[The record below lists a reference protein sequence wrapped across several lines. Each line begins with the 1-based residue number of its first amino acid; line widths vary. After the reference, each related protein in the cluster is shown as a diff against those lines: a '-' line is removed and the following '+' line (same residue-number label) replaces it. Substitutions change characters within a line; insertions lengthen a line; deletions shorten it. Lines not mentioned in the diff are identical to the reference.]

1 MGLNFTLI
9 KKDGEARLGLLET
22 KHGQISTP
30 AFMPVGTKATVK
42 SMFFEDVIQTGAEI
56 ILANTYH
63 LLISLGE
70 EIIREQG
77 GLHKFMNW
85 RKPILTDSGG
95 FQVMSLAPLCK
106 ITPEGV
112 KFKSHKDGSEYFLTP
127 EKSIEFQN
135 ILDSNITM
143 CFDECIM
150 YPASEEY
157 TKNSTKLSLNWGE
170 RSKKTFI
177 DREGYGLFGI
187 VQGGMY
193 KDLRTFSAQELVN
206 IDFDGY
212 AVGGLAVGE
221 PKKLMHEILEH
232 TTPLLPNQ
240 KPRYLMGVGKPED
253 ILEGVE
259 RGIDMFDC
267 VIPTRNARNARAFTS
282 QGEINLRNSQY
293 KNTHAKLDVNCSCK
307 ACQNYNMAYL
317 HHLIKNREI
326 LGSMLLT
333 LHNIT
338 FYQNLMKRIRKSI
351 EEGNFANFKLEFLQN
366 LSNKK

>member
-9 KKDGEARLGLLET
+9 KKDGEARRGFLET
-22 KHGQISTP
+22 KHGKIETP

-42 SMFFEDVIQTGAEI
+42 SMFFEDVIATGAEI

-70 EIIREQG
+70 EIIQAQG

-85 RKPILTDSGG
+85 DKPILTDSGG
-95 FQVMSLAPLCK
+95 FQVMSLSSLRK

-112 KFKSHKDGSEYFLTP
+112 KFKSHKDGSEHFLSP

-150 YPASEEY
+150 YPMDQEY
-157 TKNSTKLSLNWGE
+157 TKNSTKLSLNWAE
-170 RSKKTFI
+170 KSKKVFQE
-177 DREGYGLFGI
+177 REGYGLFGI

-193 KDLRTFSAQELVN
+193 KDLRTFSAKELVN
-206 IDFDGY
+206 IGFDGY

-221 PKKLMHEILEH
+221 PKDLMNEILEH
-232 TTPLLPNQ
+232 TTPMLPNT

-253 ILEGVE
+253 ILEGVA

-282 QGEINLRNSQY
+282 QGEINLRNSVY
-293 KNTHAKLDVNCSCK
+293 KNSNLKLDESCSCK
-307 ACQNYNMAYL
+307 ACKNYNMAYL
-317 HHLIKNREI
+317 HHLVKNKEI
-326 LGSMLLT
+326 LAAMLLT

-338 FYQNLMKRIRKSI
+338 FYQNLMKGIRKSI
-351 EEGNFANFKLEFLQN
+351 EENSFAKFKTEFLQKI
-366 LSNKK
+366 SHTK

>member
-9 KKDGEARLGLLET
+9 KKDTEARLGLLET

-42 SMFFEDVIQTGAEI
+42 SMFFEDVRATGAEI

-70 EIIREQG
+70 EIIRTQG

-85 RKPILTDSGG
+85 HKPILTDSGG
-95 FQVMSLAPLCK
+95 FQVMSLSSLRK
-106 ITPEGV
+106 ITQEGV
-112 KFKSHKDGSEYFLTP
+112 KFKSHKDGSEHFLSP
-127 EKSIEFQN
+127 EKSIEFQH

-150 YPASEEY
+150 YPADEEY
-157 TKNSTKLSLNWGE
+157 TNNSTKLSLNWAE
-170 RSKKTFI
+170 RSKKVFQE
-177 DREGYGLFGI
+177 REGYGLFGI

-193 KDLRTFSAQELVN
+193 KDLRTFSARELVD
-206 IDFDGY
+206 IGFDGY

-221 PKKLMHEILEH
+221 PKNLMHEILEH
-232 TTPLLPNQ
+232 TTPLLPNT

-282 QGEINLRNSQY
+282 QGEVNLRNSIY
-293 KNTHAKLDVNCSCK
+293 KNSQAKLDRDCPCK
-307 ACQNYNMAYL
+307 ACQNYTMAYL
-317 HHLIKNREI
+317 HHLVKNKEI
-326 LGSMLLT
+326 LASMLLT

-338 FYQNLMKRIRKSI
+338 FYQNLMKGIRTSI
-351 EEGNFANFKLEFLQN
+351 QESNFAEFKSAFLQN
-366 LSNKK
+366 LSNTK